1 MCGVVVRV
9 VCVFAFFAGFII
21 IVFVVVCGPRHSL
34 HRYDLFCMFV
44 VTHTLIENM
53 DRPTIKPSFLG
64 FSLLACRFDV

>member
-1 MCGVVVRV
+1 MCGVAVHVVV
-9 VCVFAFFAGFII
+9 VVAVVAVVII
-21 IVFVVVCGPRHSL
+21 IVVVVVCGPRHSL

-64 FSLLACRFDV
+64 FS